1 MSGGAQGNMPIAS
14 AVASATDRDGG
25 AGSAGSSG
33 QASNIGHTNRHHN
46 HENLLNPNGNQDGG
60 SVRHGPHSS
69 GVAGPNSGSPNSN
82 SNAGGGNDHEGASTG
97 NYDDEGEVRVVCH
110 SILGSIDGKKV
121 QIVAHVT
128 AGCDSGYVCMVFHK
142 RDSSVIEIQQSEEL
156 HENTDDAC
164 R

>member
-1 MSGGAQGNMPIAS
+1 MQY
-14 AVASATDRDGG
+14 VCV
-25 AGSAGSSG
+25 AGS
-33 QASNIGHTNRHHN
+33 IGHNNRHHN
-46 HENLLNPNGNQDGG
+46 HENLLNPNGNQEGG
-60 SVRHGPHSS
+60 SARHGPHANGGS
-69 GVAGPNSGSPNSN
+69 GPNSGNTNSNPNS
-82 SNAGGGNDHEGASTG
+82 GGTSDHEGGSTG

-164 R
+164 RYIKI